1 MAMIQAPRRADGIV
15 ARRIAG
21 ELLLVPVRGQ
31 LADLQRLYV
40 LNPVAELI
48 WGLLDGRHELPAIQ
62 DAIASRFAVSPATA
76 GADLKEFIDSL
87 HAAGLLATGL

>member
-1 MAMIQAPRRADGIV
+1 
-15 ARRIAG
+15 
-21 ELLLVPVRGQ
+21 
-31 LADLQRLYV
+31 
-40 LNPVAELI
+40 
-48 WGLLDGRHELPAIQ
+48 LPAIQ